1 MLKEG
6 DSLKLLKKVSDNTVD
21 LVYLDPPFFTQ
32 KTHKLSAKNGEAVF
46 QFDDKWLSSNEYIVF
61 LRERLIEIE
70 RILKPTGS
78 IFFHCDKA
86 ASHYIR
92 VLMDEVFGAANFQS
106 EIIWSYKRWSN
117 SKKGLLNSHQN
128 IYFYSK
134 TSSFKFNQIYDDYSS
149 TTNIDQIFQKRQRSS
164 AGKTEYKTA
173 LDGSYELI
181 EAKKGVPLSDVWSI
195 PYLNPK
201 ARERVGYPTQKP
213 ILLLERIISLVT
225 DKGDLVLDPFC
236 GSGTTLVA
244 AKLLERDYVGF
255 DISAE
260 AIELSKQRLL
270 NPVKTHSQ
278 LLIKGEDAYKNQNA
292 DVKLLLEKLGIQ
304 PVERNKGIDGFAK
317 YLDEIKPIPVKVQSV
332 GESLEE
338 AQDKLIK
345 AAKKNGFKQ
354 MIIVSTS
361 EDTSDVIAIGDVQLG
376 ISHKTHYKKLLKQL
390 MSK

>member
-1 MLKEG
+1 M
-6 DSLKLLKKVSDNTVD
+6 
-21 LVYLDPPFFTQ
+21 
-32 KTHKLSAKNGEAVF
+32 
-46 QFDDKWLSSNEYIVF
+46 
-61 LRERLIEIE
+61 
-70 RILKPTGS
+70 
-78 IFFHCDKA
+78 
-86 ASHYIR
+86 
-92 VLMDEVFGAANFQS
+92 
-106 EIIWSYKRWSN
+106 
-117 SKKGLLNSHQN
+117 
-128 IYFYSK
+128 
-134 TSSFKFNQIYDDYSS
+134 
-149 TTNIDQIFQKRQRSS
+149 
-164 AGKTEYKTA
+164 
-173 LDGSYELI
+173 
-181 EAKKGVPLSDVWSI
+181 
-195 PYLNPK
+195 
-201 ARERVGYPTQKP
+201 
-213 ILLLERIISLVT
+213 
-225 DKGDLVLDPFC
+225 
-236 GSGTTLVA
+236 A